1 MDDETIKV
9 AKKFLEEHP
18 EEIKKLAS
26 KGASIADPGYRVISK
41 FLGEN
46 LWSESRIRYS
56 LEHLK
61 LKEFLIKYAFF
72 IF

>member
-18 EEIKKLAS
+18 EEIKKLGLRVS
-26 KGASIADPGYRVISK
+26 KETPIGKRIIAT

-46 LWSESRIRYS
+46 WSSSRIKYS
-56 LEHLK
+56 LERLK